1 MDDERKLIKMKR
13 KNTYW
18 QDLVNKHLVGKYIT
32 KVEWLNP
39 KDTKKLLG
47 WNFQPCEL
55 HLNDGTIIT
64 PSQDDEGNDAGA
76 LFTNINE
83 LPIIPVF
90 RDRIE

>member
-1 MDDERKLIKMKR
+1 MEDKHK
-13 KNTYW
+13 YW

-32 KVEWLNP
+32 KVQWLNP

-47 WNFQPCEL
+47 WDYQPCEI

-64 PSQDDEGNDAGA
+64 PSADDEGNNAGA
-76 LFTNINE
+76 LFTNIQE
-83 LPIIPVF
+83 LPCCPVF

>member
-1 MDDERKLIKMKR
+1 MIYKHKH
-13 KNTYW
+13 W

-47 WNFQPCEL
+47 WDYQPCEI

-64 PSQDDEGNDAGA
+64 PSADDEGNNAGA
-76 LFTNINE
+76 LFTNIQE
-83 LPIIPVF
+83 LPCCPVF